1 MKSFLIVVFFL
12 LLPGVLHSSEAYAD
26 GTNEYDI
33 RNIPA
38 DLLPAKAVI
47 RNNTVSFEVL
57 NPEHGRKKVRFAVTI
72 FSKDEQEYGVL
83 VLNYNKFIEVA
94 DLDGVLYDASGEE
107 IRGLESRDIKDYSD
121 FTSYAL
127 LDDNRVRLA
136 ELYYDKFPYTVEF
149 TYELEY
155 NSYLNW
161 PSWLSRKSSDPV
173 QHSEFSVLTPSDYN
187 LRWWCSADS
196 VQPAVS
202 KEGGSTTYYWSAE
215 NLSKLPDDQENED
228 LADYAVIVRTAPLEF
243 NIEGFPGSMGSWKD
257 FGKWYFQLAGGRDIL
272 PEKALQDIEDIV
284 QKCQDRREKINKLYN
299 YMQSRT
305 RYVSIQLGIGSWQPF
320 EASYVHNN
328 GYGDCK
334 ALSNYMISILK
345 AAGIRAYPVLIE
357 SGEQE
362 IPLITGFPCN
372 QFNHVIVV
380 VPDDKDTVWLEC
392 TSQDLP
398 AGSLSSSCENRKA
411 LLITP
416 NGGALIS
423 APLSTAEEN
432 IQKRTAVV
440 RLTITGNAEAT
451 VHTKWT
457 GDQHHTA
464 LYLSKNTTF
473 EEQEKWIKKNFKVP
487 DIKLNKFSFI
497 DEDRSSNEIS
507 LDISAE
513 LPRYGSVTGSRIFF
527 NPNITDRRTNIPN
540 DISEKLSPVKYS
552 FPYLDIDSVKFIL
565 PERYM
570 VEAMP
575 SPVNIETSFGKFFSQ
590 TIKNEDNSLTFSRQL
605 EIKNY
610 SIPPGEYA
618 DYRNFFSE
626 IVKAD
631 RGQVVLSKKK

>member
-161 PSWLSRKSSDPV
+161 PSWISRKSSDPV

-416 NGGALIS
+416 NGGELLS

-432 IQKRTAVV
+432 IQKRTAVI

-540 DISEKLSPVKYS
+540 AVTEKLSPVKYS

-590 TIKNEDNSLTFSRQL
+590 TIKNEDNSLTFIRQL